1 MEGKEEEGREQPVQG
16 EKEDAVAERGAP
28 EKGVEL
34 VKRQRQRQRQ
44 LQRQRQRQRQRQL
57 QRQRERPQGAGAAGG
72 RWRRFPRR

>member
-34 VKRQRQRQRQ
+34 VKRQRQRQ
-44 LQRQRQRQRQRQL
+44 L
-57 QRQRERPQGAGAAGG
+57 QRQRERPQGAGAPGG